1 MLESYV
7 TTTKTTPQQAYL
19 TKGLA
24 DFQMA
29 QQMHHQDVH
38 MMED

>member
-1 MLESYV
+1 VLESYI

-19 TKGLA
+19 IKGLA

-29 QQMHHQDVH
+29 QQMHHQEVH
-38 MMED
+38 VMDD

>member
-1 MLESYV
+1 MII
-7 TTTKTTPQQAYL
+7 TTKTTPQQAYL

-29 QQMHHQDVH
+29 QQMHHQEVH
-38 MMED
+38 VLEE